1 MERKV
6 ILYIAMSLDGYIAK
20 TNDDISFL
28 NGVEKEG
35 EDYGYNDFI
44 SHVDAVIIGR
54 KTYEKVLS
62 MVGSFPHADKDA
74 YVITKFPKEKIGKTG
89 FYNGDLTELVKQ
101 LKEKPGKHVFV
112 DGGAQVVQA
121 LLEERLIDE
130 IYISVIPILLGEGIS
145 LFKQGLPEQKLR
157 LINSRSYDKGLVQLH
172 YEVLK

>member
-20 TNDDISFL
+20 SNDDISFL
-28 NGVEKEG
+28 NSVEQEG
-35 EDYGYNDFI
+35 EDYGYNEFI

-54 KTYEKVLS
+54 KTYEKVLN

-74 YVITKFPKEKIGKTG
+74 YVITKFPKENIGSTA
-89 FYNGDLTELVKQ
+89 FYSGDLIELVRQ
-101 LKEKPGKHVFV
+101 LKEKKGKHVFV

-121 LLEERLIDE
+121 LLAECLIDE
-130 IYISVIPILLGEGIS
+130 IYISVIPILLGEGIA

-157 LINSRSYDKGLVQLH
+157 LLNSRAYDKGLVQLH
-172 YEVLK
+172 YEVVK